1 MYEYT
6 KASAPSAINRLA
18 TAVEGPVGLLTA
30 PVVQFGPSL
39 LNTLDD
45 SFLVCQEKLLPYV
58 HRVSDLADIQVL
70 QPYMRFLAAAES
82 SIAYHLPETT
92 AEFEQAFKDSDNYN
106 GKEIANMRSANLIF
120 SISKVLK
127 RRARACFESTPC
139 TRAEMIRALR
149 NAVDWSLQATTRC
162 TAKTLEYCNNAWV
175 EPTLRMGKHGPLSL
189 LASFGDLEGIQWVRK
204 RIMGMAAY
212 SRDLMS
218 KPLVAVGLM
227 KPFKDLE
234 GHEWSQKNVQGVHEI
249 FKVKE
254 V

>member
-1 MYEYT
+1 
-6 KASAPSAINRLA
+6 
-18 TAVEGPVGLLTA
+18 
-30 PVVQFGPSL
+30 
-39 LNTLDD
+39 
-45 SFLVCQEKLLPYV
+45 
-58 HRVSDLADIQVL
+58 
-70 QPYMRFLAAAES
+70 
-82 SIAYHLPETT
+82 
-92 AEFEQAFKDSDNYN
+92 
-106 GKEIANMRSANLIF
+106 MRSANLIF
-120 SISKVLK
+120 SISKVRADSVQYIRHAAGSWSVIVETQRGCVHQVLK

-189 LASFGDLEGIQWVRK
+189 LASFGDLEVYLPMRCSHFFPLWECLNVVFGMNRSCCAARCFRLQGIQWVRK

-212 SRDLMS
+212 SRDVMS